1 MTRYETLFL
10 AVPEITADEAKNIE
24 SQLEKA
30 VQQAKGTV
38 LSYERWGKYKLAYP
52 VRNYDYG
59 VYFLMRFEVA
69 DAHKAEVLDAIR
81 TFFTV
86 KQSEIIM
93 RFVLGRLHGQSLEYQ
108 RGESLEEA
116 PSHSVDSFLKENK
129 MTGLLHK
136 QQTSSAAEHDDTEE
150 FQA

>member
-1 MTRYETLFL
+1 MIRYETLFL
-10 AVPEITADEAKNIE
+10 AVPEITADEANAIE

-30 VQQAKGTV
+30 VQQAQGTV

-52 VRNYDYG
+52 VRIYDYG
-59 VYFLMRFEVA
+59 VYFLMRFEVSPEQKGQA
-69 DAHKAEVLDAIR
+69 LDAIQ

-86 KQSEIIM
+86 KQSEIVM
-93 RFVLGRLHGQSLEYQ
+93 RHTTVRLKTESLEYQ

-116 PSHSVDSFLKENK
+116 PTHSVDNFLKENK
-129 MTGLLHK
+129 MTGLLNK
-136 QQTSSAAEHDDTEE
+136 SGSVDHDEIEE

>member
-1 MTRYETLFL
+1 MVRYETLFL
-10 AVPEITADEAKNIE
+10 AVPEITADEANSIE

-30 VQQAKGTV
+30 VQQAQGTV

-52 VRNYDYG
+52 IRHYDYG
-59 VYFLMRFEVA
+59 VYFLMRFEVSAQKKA
-69 DAHKAEVLDAIR
+69 DILNAIH
-81 TFFTV
+81 TIFTV

-93 RFVLGRLHGQSLEYQ
+93 RHTVVRLHTDSLEYQ

-116 PSHSVDSFLKENK
+116 PTHSVDNFLKENK
-129 MTGLLHK
+129 MTGLLNK
-136 QQTSSAAEHDDTEE
+136 QSGSSVEHDETEE